1 MWKKP
6 RGKKEIQQA
15 INKAKKQK
23 KRKEKTNK
31 QKNTWNKKKSVI
43 SIYLWQHH
51 PGRGLIWEV
60 HKHPVELYQ
69 EPLSRDPELR
79 HDAQSE
85 QKEVKIH

>member
-23 KRKEKTNK
+23 NRKEKTNK
-31 QKNTWNKKKSVI
+31 QKNTWKKKRVI